1 MGGDWSASTRAGRQ
15 ASLELLGLM
24 ASSTSAVEGLA
35 PGLPLAALIEVCS
48 LLGPQLFLLLN
59 FLRGFILP
67 IQMSD
72 QEFGLWG

>member
-1 MGGDWSASTRAGRQ
+1 MVLGGGVCLGGG

-24 ASSTSAVEGLA
+24 ASSTSVVEGLA
-35 PGLPLAALIEVCS
+35 PGLPLAAFIEMCC
-48 LLGPQLFLLLN
+48 LLGPQLFLLLI

-72 QEFGLWG
+72 QESGLWG